1 VASEADKDLVL
12 EVSTAAGVTV
22 ATRITRISG
31 SDLALKA
38 SDGSENTV
46 EFAQVLEVKLRDK
59 NA

>member
-1 VASEADKDLVL
+1 LVL